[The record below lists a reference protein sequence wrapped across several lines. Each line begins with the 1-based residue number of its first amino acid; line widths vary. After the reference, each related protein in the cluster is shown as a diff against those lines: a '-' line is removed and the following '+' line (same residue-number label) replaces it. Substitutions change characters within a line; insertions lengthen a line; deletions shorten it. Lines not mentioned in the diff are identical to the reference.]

1 MQQNIINGFYTN
13 DGIQVEDIKD
23 CDYVQIKL
31 DGTNAQKQNA
41 NMLISMESYMSIIKY
56 KWYLGKCGYPVTYQS
71 IDKKEKSNVGVKIH
85 KMLLGT
91 ILSYCSNSSNSSDGK
106 MVIDHINRNKLDNRL
121 ENLRICSAKQN
132 SYNTSKRKDSKN
144 KYKGVKKQG
153 KNKWCV
159 SITKDGNKHEIKD
172 IENEREAAYIYDL
185 LAEELFGDYAGK
197 NFN

>member
-1 MQQNIINGFYTN
+1 MQPNIIKGFYTN
-13 DGIQVEDIKD
+13 DGIEVENIKD
-23 CDYVQIKL
+23 CAYIQIKL
-31 DGTNAQKQNA
+31 DGTNAKEQNA
-41 NMLISMESYMSIIKY
+41 HMLVSLESYMTIIKY

-71 IDKKEKSNVGVKIH
+71 IDKKEKSNVGIKIH
-85 KMLLGT
+85 KMLFGLIGL
-91 ILSYCSNSSNSSDGK
+91 IESNEK

-172 IENEREAAYIYDL
+172 IENEKEAAYIYDL
-185 LAEELFGDYAGK
+185 LAEELFGEYAGK

>member
-1 MQQNIINGFYTN
+1 MQPNIIKGFYTN
-13 DGIQVEDIKD
+13 DGIEVENIKD
-23 CDYVQIKL
+23 CDYIQIKL
-31 DGTNAQKQNA
+31 DGTNAKEQNA
-41 NMLISMESYMSIIKY
+41 HMLVSLESYMTIIKY

-71 IDKKEKSNVGVKIH
+71 IDKKEKSNVGIKIH
-85 KMLLGT
+85 KMLFGLIGL
-91 ILSYCSNSSNSSDGK
+91 IESNEK

-172 IENEREAAYIYDL
+172 IENEKEAAYIYDL
-185 LAEELFGDYAGK
+185 LAEELFGEYAGK